1 MAIKTFTAGSVLTAA
16 DTNTYL
22 TNSGLVYVAS
32 ATIGSAVSSVTL
44 SSCFNSTF
52 TAYKIVVAGGTTSA
66 DAQLYLK
73 LGASATGY
81 YAIKAFYVYS
91 SGSSFTG
98 TDNNAA
104 QWTTTGFSINGQGM
118 SACIE
123 LQNPFL
129 AAYTYMSASAAA
141 TTIGGQVTGVH
152 QVATSYSALTIT
164 PSAGT
169 MTGGTVT
176 VYGYRL
182 G

>member
-1 MAIKTFTAGSVLTAA
+1 MAVKTFGSEILTSS
-16 DTNTYL
+16 DTNTFL
-22 TNSGLVYVAS
+22 ANSGLVYVTS

-44 SSCFNSTF
+44 SSCFNSTY

-66 DAQLYLK
+66 DANLGLK
-73 LGASATGY
+73 LGASTTGY
-81 YAIKAFYVYS
+81 YAAKPFIIYSTGGAFNVA
-91 SGSSFTG
+91 
-98 TDNNAA
+98 DNNAA
-104 QWTTTGFSINGQGM
+104 QWTQTGFSINGQGM
-118 SACIE
+118 SMSVE

-129 AAYTYMSASAAA
+129 AQFTYMQCSVNAA
-141 TTIGGQVTGVH
+141 TLGGMSSGIH
-152 QVATSYSALTIT
+152 QVATSYNSITIT

>member
-1 MAIKTFTAGSVLTAA
+1 MSVKTFTSEILTSS

-22 TNSGLVYVAS
+22 ANSGLVYVTS

-44 SSCFNSTF
+44 SSCFNSTY
-52 TAYKIVVAGGTTSA
+52 TAYKIVVSGGTTTA
-66 DAQLYLK
+66 DAGLALK

-81 YAIKAFYVYS
+81 YASKLFYVYAS
-91 SGSSFTG
+91 NVAFVSQ
-98 TDNNAA
+98 DNNTAS
-104 QWTTTGFSINGQGM
+104 WTTAGFSPNGQGM
-118 SACIE
+118 SMCVE
-123 LQNPFL
+123 LQNPYL
-129 AAYTYMSASAAA
+129 AQYTFMQASANAA
-141 TTIGGQVTGVH
+141 TLGGPVTGLH
-152 QVATSYSALTIT
+152 QVATSYSAITIT

>member
-1 MAIKTFTAGSVLTAA
+1 MAVKTFTSEILTSS

-22 TNSGLVYVAS
+22 ANSGLVYVTS
-32 ATIGSAVSSVTL
+32 QTIGSGVASINVPSA
-44 SSCFNSTF
+44 FNSTYN
-52 TAYKIVVAGGTTSA
+52 AYKVIVAGGATSA

-91 SGSSFTG
+91 TAGGFAGS
-98 TDNNAA
+98 DNNAA
-104 QWTTTGFSINGQGM
+104 QWTTVGFSINGQGM
-118 SACIE
+118 SAAIE

-129 AAYTYMSASAAA
+129 AKYTYMSASAAA
-141 TTIGGQVTGVH
+141 TTIGGAVTGVH
-152 QVATSYSALTIT
+152 QVATSYTDLTIT
-164 PSAGT
+164 ASAGT